1 MEDQVLLEV
10 EGLVVGYG
18 KTEILH
24 GVSLRIAPQQLV
36 AVVGPNGAGK
46 STLAKAIVGLL
57 QPWSGSLHF
66 RGRSIGGVAPE
77 ELVRMGIA
85 YLPQL
90 DNVFQT
96 MSVRENLELAGH
108 LHRDRRDERIEEM
121 YGLFPDLERFA
132 QSPAQDL
139 SGGQRQMVALAR
151 AVMLEPELLL
161 FDEPSA
167 GLSPTLADDLFEK
180 VQTLKDLGVALL
192 VVEQNVERVLEI
204 ADHAY
209 VLAAGENRFE
219 GSGTELLANKEI
231 GRLYLGG

>member
-1 MEDQVLLEV
+1 MNDQVLLDV
-10 EGLVVGYG
+10 ESLVVGYG

-24 GVSLRIAPQQLV
+24 GVSLRIAPQELV

-46 STLAKAIVGLL
+46 STLAKAVVGLL
-57 QPWSGSLHF
+57 RPWSGSVRF
-66 RGRSIGGVAPE
+66 RGRSIGGIAPE

-108 LHRDRRDERIEEM
+108 LQRDRRDGRIKEM
-121 YGLFPDLERFA
+121 YELFPDLERFA
-132 QSPAQDL
+132 RAQAQDL
-139 SGGQRQMVALAR
+139 SGGQRQMLALAR

-161 FDEPSA
+161 LDEPSA
-167 GLSPTLADDLFEK
+167 GLSPALADDLFEK
-180 VQTLKDLGVALL
+180 VQKLKELGVALL
-192 VVEQNVERVLEI
+192 VVEQNVDRVLEI

-219 GSGTELLANKEI
+219 GSGAGLLADEEI